1 MKADPR
7 VPANVDEYI
16 ADCPAE
22 VRAVLKRIRS
32 TVREAAPEAEESIS
46 YGMPAFRL
54 NGPLV
59 YFAAF
64 KNHIGFYPPVS
75 GDERLM
81 RAIAPY
87 ANEKG
92 NLRFPLDQPI
102 PYELISRIVKR
113 RVRENAERSAARSV
127 KAKAIKSRATQVKTK
142 AAKAK
147 ATRA

>member
-1 MKADPR
+1 MKASR

-22 VRAVLKRIRS
+22 VQGVLKQSRSAIRK
-32 TVREAAPEAEESIS
+32 AAPAAEETIS
-46 YGMPAFRL
+46 YRMPTYRL

-59 YFAAF
+59 YFAAC
-64 KNHIGFYPPVS
+64 KNHIGFYPPVK

-87 ANEKG
+87 ANERG

-102 PYELISRIVKR
+102 PYALIGRIVKAR
-113 RVRENAERSAARSV
+113 IRNNAERAAARKQ
-127 KAKAIKSRATQVKTK
+127 KASRAV
-142 AAKAK
+142 
-147 ATRA
+147 

>member
-1 MKADPR
+1 MKADDST
-7 VPANVDEYI
+7 PADVDAYI

-22 VRAVLKRIRS
+22 VQAILKQIRATIRK
-32 TVREAAPEAEESIS
+32 AAPAAEETIS

-64 KNHIGFYPPVS
+64 KNHIGFYPPVH

-92 NLRFPLDQPI
+92 NLRFPLDQRI
-102 PYELISRIVKR
+102 PYSLISRIVKAR
-113 RVRENAERSAARSV
+113 IRENAERAAAR
-127 KAKAIKSRATQVKTK
+127 KAKAKRSRT
-142 AAKAK
+142 
-147 ATRA
+147 

>member
-1 MKADPR
+1 MKRR

-16 ADCPAE
+16 ADWPAK
-22 VRAVLKRIRS
+22 VRAILREIRS
-32 TVREAAPEAEESIS
+32 TIRNAAPEAEETIS
-46 YGMPAFRL
+46 YGMAAFRL

-75 GDERLM
+75 GDERLL

-92 NLRFPLDQPI
+92 NLRFPLDRPI
-102 PYELISRIVKR
+102 PYELIRRIVKR
-113 RVRENAERSAARSV
+113 RIRENAERAAGRN
-127 KAKAIKSRATQVKTK
+127 
-142 AAKAK
+142 AKAK
-147 ATRA
+147 AAKSKAKPTQS